1 MKNMTRLTIAIP
13 NFNGGEKLKK
23 AVTSCKLIKMP
34 QNEFDILIV
43 DNKST
48 DNSFE
53 IIDELKK
60 EFPNLRVIKN
70 QENVG
75 RIQNWNVCIKNCNSK
90 YMTFLF
96 INDLISKHNNIEQ
109 IIEILDSDDSIS
121 LSLSPVIK
129 KENTTEYLKRK
140 YFDNPVK
147 CSSKKIAEYSLKRG
161 LFPFGFIESNIYRV
175 EDIKNTENY
184 FLDDFPFNADEI
196 FSYSQVVIREH
207 VLFNHQP
214 QIEWLIVEDRTFGK
228 TKLEDEIQEY
238 YKTIEIIE
246 RNMDLNINYGLV
258 STYRLFNFIKY
269 FSKNFRKQGQ
279 RNHIFFYILS
289 QMKKK
294 NSFFTVDSLLFKIIF
309 KKLKETDKE
318 MEDLLFKEIITKCV
332 KSSTIKS

>member
-1 MKNMTRLTIAIP
+1 MTRLTIAIP

-34 QNEFDILIV
+34 QNEFDILVV

-129 KENTTEYLKRK
+129 KENTAEYLKRK

-175 EDIKNTENY
+175 EDIKNTKNY

-214 QIEWLIVEDRTFGK
+214 QIEWLIVKDRTFGK

-238 YKTIEIIE
+238 YKTLEIIE
-246 RNMDLNINYGLV
+246 RNMDLNIDYGLV

-269 FSKNFRKQGQ
+269 FSKNFRRQGQ

-332 KSSTIKS
+332 KDSTIKS

>member
-1 MKNMTRLTIAIP
+1 MTRLTIAIP
-13 NFNGGEKLKK
+13 NFNGGKKLKK
-23 AVTSCKLIKMP
+23 AIISCKLIKIP
-34 QNEFDILIV
+34 QDEFDILVV

-48 DNSFE
+48 DNSLE
-53 IIDELKK
+53 IVDELKK
-60 EFPNLRVIKN
+60 EFPNLRLIKN
-70 QENVG
+70 QDNVG
-75 RIQNWNVCIKNCNSK
+75 RIQNWNACIKNCNSK
-90 YMTFLF
+90 YITFLF
-96 INDLISKHNNIEQ
+96 INDLISKHNNIDQ
-109 IIEILDSDDSIS
+109 ILEILDSDDSIS

-175 EDIKNTENY
+175 EDIKNAKNY

-196 FSYSQVVIREH
+196 FSYSQVVMREY

-214 QIEWLIVEDRTFGK
+214 QIEWLIVEDRTFRK
-228 TKLEDEIQEY
+228 MRLEDEIEEY
-238 YKTIEIIE
+238 YKTIEVIE
-246 RNMDLNINYGLV
+246 RNMHLDIDYGLV

-269 FSKNFRKQGQ
+269 FSKNFRRQGQ
-279 RNHIFFYILS
+279 RNRIFFYILS

-294 NSFFTVDSLLFKIIF
+294 NSFFAVDSLLFKIIF

-332 KSSTIKS
+332 EKTIIKN

>member
-1 MKNMTRLTIAIP
+1 MNRLTIAIP

-34 QNEFDILIV
+34 QNEFDILVV

-75 RIQNWNVCIKNCNSK
+75 RIQNWNICIKNCNSK

-175 EDIKNTENY
+175 EDIKNTKNY

-238 YKTIEIIE
+238 YKTLEIIE
-246 RNMDLNINYGLV
+246 RNMDLNIDYGLV

-269 FSKNFRKQGQ
+269 FSKNFRRQGQ
-279 RNHIFFYILS
+279 KNHIFFYILS

-318 MEDLLFKEIITKCV
+318 MEDLLFKEIITKCI
-332 KSSTIKS
+332 KGSTIKS

>member
-1 MKNMTRLTIAIP
+1 MTRLTIAIP

-23 AVTSCKLIKMP
+23 AVTSCKLIKIP
-34 QNEFDILIV
+34 QNEFEILVV

-246 RNMDLNINYGLV
+246 KNMDLNIDYGLV

-269 FSKNFRKQGQ
+269 FSKNFRRQEQ

-332 KSSTIKS
+332 KESTIKS

>member
-1 MKNMTRLTIAIP
+1 MTRLTIAIP

-23 AVTSCKLIKMP
+23 AITSCKLIKIP
-34 QNEFDILIV
+34 QDEFDILVV

-48 DNSFE
+48 DNSLE
-53 IIDELKK
+53 IVDELKN
-60 EFPNLRVIKN
+60 EFPNLRLIKN
-70 QENVG
+70 QDNVG
-75 RIQNWNVCIKNCNSK
+75 RIQNWNACIKNCNSK
-90 YMTFLF
+90 YITFLF
-96 INDLISKHNNIEQ
+96 INDLISKHNNIDQ
-109 IIEILDSDDSIS
+109 ILEILDSDDSIS

-175 EDIKNTENY
+175 EDIKNAKNY

-196 FSYSQVVIREH
+196 FSYSQVVMREY

-214 QIEWLIVEDRTFGK
+214 QIEWLIVEDRTFRK
-228 TKLEDEIQEY
+228 MRLEDEIQEY
-238 YKTIEIIE
+238 YRTIEVIE
-246 RNMDLNINYGLV
+246 RNMHLDIDYGLV

-269 FSKNFRKQGQ
+269 FSKNFRRQGQ
-279 RNHIFFYILS
+279 RNRIFFYILS

-294 NSFFTVDSLLFKIIF
+294 NSFFAVDSLLFKIIF

-332 KSSTIKS
+332 EETIIKN

>member
-1 MKNMTRLTIAIP
+1 MNRLTIAIP
-13 NFNGGEKLKK
+13 NFNGGEKLKR

-34 QNEFDILIV
+34 QNEFDILVV

-53 IIDELKK
+53 IINELKK

-75 RIQNWNVCIKNCNSK
+75 RIQNWNICIKNCNSK

-175 EDIKNTENY
+175 EDIKNTKNY

-238 YKTIEIIE
+238 YKTLEIIE
-246 RNMDLNINYGLV
+246 RNMDLNIDYGLV

-269 FSKNFRKQGQ
+269 FSKNFRRQGQ
-279 RNHIFFYILS
+279 KNHIFFYILS

>member
-1 MKNMTRLTIAIP
+1 M
-13 NFNGGEKLKK
+13 
-23 AVTSCKLIKMP
+23 
-34 QNEFDILIV
+34 
-43 DNKST
+43 
-48 DNSFE
+48 
-53 IIDELKK
+53 
-60 EFPNLRVIKN
+60 IKN

-238 YKTIEIIE
+238 YKTIEIIG

-269 FSKNFRKQGQ
+269 FSKNFRRQGQ

-332 KSSTIKS
+332 KGSTIKS

>member
-1 MKNMTRLTIAIP
+1 MTRLTIAIP

-23 AVTSCKLIKMP
+23 AITSCKLIKIP
-34 QNEFDILIV
+34 QDEFEILVV

-53 IIDELKK
+53 IIGELKK
-60 EFPNLRVIKN
+60 EFPNLRLIEN

-90 YMTFLF
+90 YITFLF
-96 INDLISKHNNIEQ
+96 INDLISKHNNIDQ
-109 IIEILDSDDSIS
+109 IIEILDSDNSIS

-129 KENTTEYLKRK
+129 KENTAEYLKRK

-147 CSSKKIAEYSLKRG
+147 CYSKKIAEYSLKRG

-246 RNMDLNINYGLV
+246 RNMDLNIDYGLV

-269 FSKNFRKQGQ
+269 FSKNFRRQEQ

-332 KSSTIKS
+332 KGSTIKG

>member
-1 MKNMTRLTIAIP
+1 MTRLTIAIP

-23 AVTSCKLIKMP
+23 AVTSCKLIKIP

-238 YKTIEIIE
+238 YKTIEIIG

-309 KKLKETDKE
+309 KKLRETDKE

-332 KSSTIKS
+332 KDSTIKS

>member
-1 MKNMTRLTIAIP
+1 MNRLTIAIP
-13 NFNGGEKLKK
+13 NFNGGEKLKR

-34 QNEFDILIV
+34 QNEFDILVV

-53 IIDELKK
+53 IINELKK

-75 RIQNWNVCIKNCNSK
+75 RIQNWNICIKNCNSK

-96 INDLISKHNNIEQ
+96 INDLISKQNNIEQ

-175 EDIKNTENY
+175 EDIKNTKNY

-238 YKTIEIIE
+238 YKTLEIIE
-246 RNMDLNINYGLV
+246 RNMDLNIDYGLV

-269 FSKNFRKQGQ
+269 FSKNFRRQGQ
-279 RNHIFFYILS
+279 KNHIFFYILS

-332 KSSTIKS
+332 KGSTIKS

>member
-1 MKNMTRLTIAIP
+1 MTRLTIAIP
-13 NFNGGEKLKK
+13 NFNGGKKLKK
-23 AVTSCKLIKMP
+23 AIISCKLIKIP
-34 QNEFDILIV
+34 QDEFDILVV

-48 DNSFE
+48 DNSLE
-53 IIDELKK
+53 IVDELKN
-60 EFPNLRVIKN
+60 EFPNLRLIKN
-70 QENVG
+70 QDNVG
-75 RIQNWNVCIKNCNSK
+75 RIQNWNACIKNCNSK
-90 YMTFLF
+90 YITFLF
-96 INDLISKHNNIEQ
+96 INDLISKHNNIDQ
-109 IIEILDSDDSIS
+109 ILEILDSDDSIS

-129 KENTTEYLKRK
+129 KENSTEYLKRK

-175 EDIKNTENY
+175 EDIKNAKNY

-196 FSYSQVVIREH
+196 FSYSQVVMREY

-214 QIEWLIVEDRTFGK
+214 QIEWLIVEDRTFRK
-228 TKLEDEIQEY
+228 MRLEDEIEEY
-238 YKTIEIIE
+238 YKTIEVIE
-246 RNMDLNINYGLV
+246 RNMHLDIDYGLV

-269 FSKNFRKQGQ
+269 FSKNFRRQGQ
-279 RNHIFFYILS
+279 RNRIFFYILS

-294 NSFFTVDSLLFKIIF
+294 NSFFAVDSLLFKIIF

-332 KSSTIKS
+332 EKTIIKN

>member
-1 MKNMTRLTIAIP
+1 MTRLTIAIP

-34 QNEFDILIV
+34 QNEFDILVV

-75 RIQNWNVCIKNCNSK
+75 RIQNWNICIKNCNSK

-238 YKTIEIIE
+238 YKTLEIIE
-246 RNMDLNINYGLV
+246 RNMDLNIDYGLV

-269 FSKNFRKQGQ
+269 FSKNFRRQGQ

-332 KSSTIKS
+332 KDSTIKS

>member
-1 MKNMTRLTIAIP
+1 MNRLTIAIP
-13 NFNGGEKLKK
+13 NFNGGEKLKR

-34 QNEFDILIV
+34 QNEFDILVV

-75 RIQNWNVCIKNCNSK
+75 RIQNWNICIKNCNSK

>member
-1 MKNMTRLTIAIP
+1 MNRLTIAIP
-13 NFNGGEKLKK
+13 NFNGGEKLKR

-34 QNEFDILIV
+34 QNEFDILVV

-53 IIDELKK
+53 IINELKK

-75 RIQNWNVCIKNCNSK
+75 RIQNWNICIKNCNSK

-175 EDIKNTENY
+175 EDIKNAKNY

-238 YKTIEIIE
+238 YKTLEIIE
-246 RNMDLNINYGLV
+246 RNMDLNIDYGLV

-269 FSKNFRKQGQ
+269 FSKNFRRQGQ
-279 RNHIFFYILS
+279 KNHIFFYILS

>member
-1 MKNMTRLTIAIP
+1 MNRLTIAIP

-34 QNEFDILIV
+34 QNEFDILVV

-175 EDIKNTENY
+175 EDIKNTKNY

-269 FSKNFRKQGQ
+269 FSKNFRRKGQ

-332 KSSTIKS
+332 KGSAIKS

>member
-1 MKNMTRLTIAIP
+1 MENMTRLTIAIP

-34 QNEFDILIV
+34 QNEFDILVV

-70 QENVG
+70 QENIG

-147 CSSKKIAEYSLKRG
+147 CSSKKIAEYSLKSG

-246 RNMDLNINYGLV
+246 RNMDLNIDYGLV

-332 KSSTIKS
+332 KGSTIKG

>member
-1 MKNMTRLTIAIP
+1 MTRLTIAIP

-34 QNEFDILIV
+34 QNEFDILVV

-75 RIQNWNVCIKNCNSK
+75 RIQNWNICIKNCNSK

-246 RNMDLNINYGLV
+246 RNMDLNIDYGLV

-269 FSKNFRKQGQ
+269 FSKNFRRQGQ

-332 KSSTIKS
+332 KGSTIKS

>member
-1 MKNMTRLTIAIP
+1 MTRLTIAIP

-23 AVTSCKLIKMP
+23 AITSCKLIKIP
-34 QNEFDILIV
+34 QDEFDILVV

-48 DNSFE
+48 DNSLE
-53 IIDELKK
+53 IVDELKK
-60 EFPNLRVIKN
+60 EFPNLRLIKN
-70 QENVG
+70 QDNVG
-75 RIQNWNVCIKNCNSK
+75 RIQNWNACIKNCNSK
-90 YMTFLF
+90 YITFLF
-96 INDLISKHNNIEQ
+96 INDLISKHNNIDQ
-109 IIEILDSDDSIS
+109 ILEILDSDDSIS

-129 KENTTEYLKRK
+129 KENTTEYVKRK

-147 CSSKKIAEYSLKRG
+147 CSSKKISEYSLKRG

-175 EDIKNTENY
+175 EDIKNAKNY

-196 FSYSQVVIREH
+196 FSYSQVVMREY

-214 QIEWLIVEDRTFGK
+214 QIEWLIVEDRTFRK
-228 TKLEDEIQEY
+228 MRLEDEIQEY
-238 YKTIEIIE
+238 YKTIEVIE
-246 RNMDLNINYGLV
+246 RNMHLDIDYGLV

-269 FSKNFRKQGQ
+269 FSKNFRRQGQ
-279 RNHIFFYILS
+279 RNRIFFYILS

-294 NSFFTVDSLLFKIIF
+294 NSFFAVDSLLFKIIF

-332 KSSTIKS
+332 EETIIKN

>member
-1 MKNMTRLTIAIP
+1 MNRLTIAIP
-13 NFNGGEKLKK
+13 NFNGGEKLKR

-34 QNEFDILIV
+34 QNEFDILVV

-75 RIQNWNVCIKNCNSK
+75 RIQNWNICIKNCNSK

-332 KSSTIKS
+332 KGSAIKS

>member
-1 MKNMTRLTIAIP
+1 MTRLTIAIP

-23 AVTSCKLIKMP
+23 AIISCKLIKIP
-34 QNEFDILIV
+34 QDEFDILVV

-48 DNSFE
+48 DNSLE
-53 IIDELKK
+53 IVDELKK
-60 EFPNLRVIKN
+60 EFPNLRLIKN
-70 QENVG
+70 QDNVG
-75 RIQNWNVCIKNCNSK
+75 RIQNWNACIKNCNSK
-90 YMTFLF
+90 YITFLF
-96 INDLISKHNNIEQ
+96 INDLISKHNNIDQ
-109 IIEILDSDDSIS
+109 ILEILDSDDSIS

-175 EDIKNTENY
+175 EDIKNTKNY

-196 FSYSQVVIREH
+196 FSYSQVVMREY

-214 QIEWLIVEDRTFGK
+214 QIEWLIVEDRTFRK
-228 TKLEDEIQEY
+228 MRLEDEIQEY
-238 YKTIEIIE
+238 YKTIEVIE
-246 RNMDLNINYGLV
+246 RNMHLDIDYGLV

-269 FSKNFRKQGQ
+269 FSKNFRRQGQ
-279 RNHIFFYILS
+279 RNRIFFYILS

-294 NSFFTVDSLLFKIIF
+294 NSFFAVDSLLFKIIF

-332 KSSTIKS
+332 EETIIKN

>member
-1 MKNMTRLTIAIP
+1 MTRLTIAIP

-75 RIQNWNVCIKNCNSK
+75 RIQNWNICIKNCNSK

-309 KKLKETDKE
+309 KKLRETDKE

-332 KSSTIKS
+332 KDSTIKS

>member
-1 MKNMTRLTIAIP
+1 MTRLTIAIP
-13 NFNGGEKLKK
+13 NFNGGKKLKK
-23 AVTSCKLIKMP
+23 AIISCKLIKIP
-34 QNEFDILIV
+34 QDEFDILVV

-48 DNSFE
+48 DNSLE
-53 IIDELKK
+53 IVDELKK
-60 EFPNLRVIKN
+60 EFPNLRLIKN
-70 QENVG
+70 QDNVG
-75 RIQNWNVCIKNCNSK
+75 RIQNWNACIKNCNSK
-90 YMTFLF
+90 YITFLF
-96 INDLISKHNNIEQ
+96 INDLISKHNNIDQ
-109 IIEILDSDDSIS
+109 ILEILDSDDSIS

-175 EDIKNTENY
+175 EDIKNAKNY

-196 FSYSQVVIREH
+196 FSYSQVVMREY

-214 QIEWLIVEDRTFGK
+214 QIEWLIVEDRTFRK
-228 TKLEDEIQEY
+228 MRLEDEIEEY
-238 YKTIEIIE
+238 YKTIEVIE
-246 RNMDLNINYGLV
+246 RNMHLDIDYGLV

-269 FSKNFRKQGQ
+269 FSKNFRRQGQ
-279 RNHIFFYILS
+279 RNRIFFYIIS

-294 NSFFTVDSLLFKIIF
+294 NSFFAVDSLLFKIIF

-332 KSSTIKS
+332 EKTIIKN

>member
-1 MKNMTRLTIAIP
+1 MTRLTIAIP
-13 NFNGGEKLKK
+13 NFNGGEKLKR

-34 QNEFDILIV
+34 QNEFDILVV

-75 RIQNWNVCIKNCNSK
+75 RIQNWNICIKNCNSK

-175 EDIKNTENY
+175 EDIKNTKNY

-196 FSYSQVVIREH
+196 FSYSQVVIREY

-246 RNMDLNINYGLV
+246 RNMDLNIDYGLV

-269 FSKNFRKQGQ
+269 FSKNFRRKGQ

-318 MEDLLFKEIITKCV
+318 MEDLLFKEIIIKCI
-332 KSSTIKS
+332 KDSTIKS

>member
-1 MKNMTRLTIAIP
+1 MTRLTIAIP

-34 QNEFDILIV
+34 QNEFDILVV

-129 KENTTEYLKRK
+129 KENTAEYLKRK

-246 RNMDLNINYGLV
+246 RNMDLNIDYGLV

-269 FSKNFRKQGQ
+269 FSKNFRRQEQ

>member
-1 MKNMTRLTIAIP
+1 MTRLTIAIP

-34 QNEFDILIV
+34 QNEFDILVV

-246 RNMDLNINYGLV
+246 RNMDLNIDYGLV

-332 KSSTIKS
+332 KDSTIKS

>member
-1 MKNMTRLTIAIP
+1 MTRLTIAIP
-13 NFNGGEKLKK
+13 NFNGGKKLKK
-23 AVTSCKLIKMP
+23 AIISCKLIKIP
-34 QNEFDILIV
+34 QDEFDILVV

-48 DNSFE
+48 DNSLE
-53 IIDELKK
+53 IVDELKK
-60 EFPNLRVIKN
+60 EFPNLRLIKN
-70 QENVG
+70 QDNVG
-75 RIQNWNVCIKNCNSK
+75 RIQNWNACIKNCNSK
-90 YMTFLF
+90 YITFLF
-96 INDLISKHNNIEQ
+96 INDLISKHNNIDQ
-109 IIEILDSDDSIS
+109 ILEILDSDDSIS

-129 KENTTEYLKRK
+129 KENSTEYLKRK

-175 EDIKNTENY
+175 EDIKNAKNY

-196 FSYSQVVIREH
+196 FSYSQVVMREY

-214 QIEWLIVEDRTFGK
+214 QIEWLIVEDRTFRK
-228 TKLEDEIQEY
+228 MRLEDEIQEY
-238 YKTIEIIE
+238 YKTIEVIE
-246 RNMDLNINYGLV
+246 RNMHLDIDYGLV

-269 FSKNFRKQGQ
+269 FSKNFRRQGQ
-279 RNHIFFYILS
+279 RNRIFFYIIS

-294 NSFFTVDSLLFKIIF
+294 NSFFAVDSLLFKIIF

-332 KSSTIKS
+332 EETIIKN

>member
-1 MKNMTRLTIAIP
+1 MNRLTIAIP
-13 NFNGGEKLKK
+13 NFNGGEKLKR

-34 QNEFDILIV
+34 QNEFDILVV

-48 DNSFE
+48 DNSFK

-75 RIQNWNVCIKNCNSK
+75 RIQNWNICIKNCNSK

-96 INDLISKHNNIEQ
+96 INDLISKYNNIEQ
-109 IIEILDSDDSIS
+109 IVEILDSDDSIS

-238 YKTIEIIE
+238 YKTLEIIE
-246 RNMDLNINYGLV
+246 RNMDLNIDYGLV

-269 FSKNFRKQGQ
+269 FSKNFRRQGQ
-279 RNHIFFYILS
+279 KNHIFFYILS

>member
-1 MKNMTRLTIAIP
+1 MTRLTIAIP

-23 AVTSCKLIKMP
+23 AITSCKLIKIP
-34 QNEFDILIV
+34 QDEFDILVV

-48 DNSFE
+48 DNSLE
-53 IIDELKK
+53 IVDELKK
-60 EFPNLRVIKN
+60 EFPNLRLIKN
-70 QENVG
+70 QDNVG
-75 RIQNWNVCIKNCNSK
+75 RIQNWNACIKNCNSK
-90 YMTFLF
+90 YITFLF
-96 INDLISKHNNIEQ
+96 INDLISKHNNIDQ
-109 IIEILDSDDSIS
+109 ILEILDSDDSIS

-129 KENTTEYLKRK
+129 KENTTEYVKRK

-147 CSSKKIAEYSLKRG
+147 CSSKKISEYSLKRG

-175 EDIKNTENY
+175 EDIKNAKNY

-196 FSYSQVVIREH
+196 FSYSQVVMREY

-214 QIEWLIVEDRTFGK
+214 QIEWLIVEDRTFRK
-228 TKLEDEIQEY
+228 MRLEDEIQEY
-238 YKTIEIIE
+238 YKTIEVIE
-246 RNMDLNINYGLV
+246 RNMHLDIDYGLV

-269 FSKNFRKQGQ
+269 FSKNFRRQGQ
-279 RNHIFFYILS
+279 RNRIFFYILS

-294 NSFFTVDSLLFKIIF
+294 NSFFAVDSLLFKIIF

-332 KSSTIKS
+332 EKTIIKN

>member
-1 MKNMTRLTIAIP
+1 
-13 NFNGGEKLKK
+13 
-23 AVTSCKLIKMP
+23 
-34 QNEFDILIV
+34 
-43 DNKST
+43 
-48 DNSFE
+48 
-53 IIDELKK
+53 
-60 EFPNLRVIKN
+60 
-70 QENVG
+70 
-75 RIQNWNVCIKNCNSK
+75 
-90 YMTFLF
+90 LF
-96 INDLISKHNNIEQ
+96 INDLISKHNNIDQ
-109 IIEILDSDDSIS
+109 ILEILDSDDSIS

-175 EDIKNTENY
+175 EDIKNAKNY

-196 FSYSQVVIREH
+196 FSYSQVVMREY

-214 QIEWLIVEDRTFGK
+214 QIEWLIVEDRTFRK
-228 TKLEDEIQEY
+228 MRLEDEIEEY
-238 YKTIEIIE
+238 YKTIEVIE
-246 RNMDLNINYGLV
+246 RNMHLDIDYGLV

-269 FSKNFRKQGQ
+269 FSKNFRRQGQ
-279 RNHIFFYILS
+279 RNRIFFYILS

-294 NSFFTVDSLLFKIIF
+294 NSFFAVDSLLFKIIF

-332 KSSTIKS
+332 EETIIKN

>member
-1 MKNMTRLTIAIP
+1 MNRLTIAIP
-13 NFNGGEKLKK
+13 NFNGGEKLKR

-34 QNEFDILIV
+34 QNEFDILVV

-53 IIDELKK
+53 IINELKK

-75 RIQNWNVCIKNCNSK
+75 RIQNWNICIKNCNSK

-96 INDLISKHNNIEQ
+96 INDLISKYNNIEQ
-109 IIEILDSDDSIS
+109 IVEILDSDDSIS

-238 YKTIEIIE
+238 YKTLEIIE
-246 RNMDLNINYGLV
+246 RNMDLNIDYGLV

-269 FSKNFRKQGQ
+269 FSKNFRRQGQ

>member
-1 MKNMTRLTIAIP
+1 MTRLTIAIP

-48 DNSFE
+48 DNSFK

-269 FSKNFRKQGQ
+269 FSKNFRRQGQ

-309 KKLKETDKE
+309 KKLRETDKE

-332 KSSTIKS
+332 KGSTIKS

>member
-1 MKNMTRLTIAIP
+1 MTRLTIAIP

-23 AVTSCKLIKMP
+23 AVTSCKLIKIP
-34 QNEFDILIV
+34 QNEFDILVV

-75 RIQNWNVCIKNCNSK
+75 RIQNWNICIKNCNSK

-196 FSYSQVVIREH
+196 FSYSQVVMREY

-228 TKLEDEIQEY
+228 IRLEDEIQEY
-238 YKTIEIIE
+238 YKTLEIIE
-246 RNMDLNINYGLV
+246 RNMDLNIDYGLV

-269 FSKNFRKQGQ
+269 FSKNFRRQGQ

-332 KSSTIKS
+332 KGSTIKG

>member
-1 MKNMTRLTIAIP
+1 MNRLTIAIP
-13 NFNGGEKLKK
+13 NFNGGEKLKR

-34 QNEFDILIV
+34 QNEFDILVV

-53 IIDELKK
+53 IINELKK

-75 RIQNWNVCIKNCNSK
+75 RIQNWNICIKNCNSK

-246 RNMDLNINYGLV
+246 RNMDLNIDYGLV

>member
-1 MKNMTRLTIAIP
+1 MTRLTIAIP
-13 NFNGGEKLKK
+13 NFNGGKKLKK
-23 AVTSCKLIKMP
+23 AIISCKLIKIP
-34 QNEFDILIV
+34 QDEFDILVV

-48 DNSFE
+48 DNSLE
-53 IIDELKK
+53 IVDELKK
-60 EFPNLRVIKN
+60 EFPNLRLIKN
-70 QENVG
+70 QDNVG
-75 RIQNWNVCIKNCNSK
+75 RIQNWNACIKNCNSK
-90 YMTFLF
+90 YITFLF
-96 INDLISKHNNIEQ
+96 INDLISKHNNIDQ
-109 IIEILDSDDSIS
+109 ILEILDSDDSIS

-129 KENTTEYLKRK
+129 KENSTEYLKRK

-175 EDIKNTENY
+175 EDIKNAKNY

-196 FSYSQVVIREH
+196 FSYSQVVMREY

-214 QIEWLIVEDRTFGK
+214 QIEWLIVEDRTFRK
-228 TKLEDEIQEY
+228 MRLEDEIEEY
-238 YKTIEIIE
+238 YKTIEVIE
-246 RNMDLNINYGLV
+246 RNMHLDIDYGLV

-269 FSKNFRKQGQ
+269 FSKNFRRQGQ
-279 RNHIFFYILS
+279 RNRIFFYILS

-294 NSFFTVDSLLFKIIF
+294 NSFFAVDSLLFKIIF

-332 KSSTIKS
+332 EKTIIKN

>member
-1 MKNMTRLTIAIP
+1 MENMTRLTIAIP

-34 QNEFDILIV
+34 QNEFDILVV

-75 RIQNWNVCIKNCNSK
+75 RIQNWNICIKNCNSK

-238 YKTIEIIE
+238 YKTLEIIE
-246 RNMDLNINYGLV
+246 RNMDLNIDYGLV